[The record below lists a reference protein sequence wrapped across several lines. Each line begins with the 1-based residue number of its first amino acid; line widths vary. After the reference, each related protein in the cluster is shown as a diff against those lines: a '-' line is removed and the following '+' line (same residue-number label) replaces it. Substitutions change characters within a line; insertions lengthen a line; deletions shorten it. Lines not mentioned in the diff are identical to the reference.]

1 MPGDPIPEPAAVRP
15 RRVETALTLRAA
27 TPADALVVH
36 ALYEHN
42 PAYFE
47 NISIPL
53 PSPEEVAI
61 ELAAAQRDERRV
73 IELVTVSA
81 LDDAAVEEAELD
93 QRLCDRPSGGWVVG
107 YLDYKLDY
115 PEAGDATVNLL
126 LVHGAARERG
136 VGRAVVR
143 ELEARLSGRVRRLLA
158 SIYGRNLAARRFWE
172 GLGYRYA
179 IDARPVV
186 EWYGK
191 ALP

>member
-1 MPGDPIPEPAAVRP
+1 MEA
-15 RRVETALTLRAA
+15 ALTLRAA
-27 TPADALVVH
+27 TPADAPVVH

-42 PAYFE
+42 PTYFE
-47 NISIPL
+47 NISIPV
-53 PSPEEVAI
+53 PSPDEVAI

-73 IELVTVSA
+73 IELVIVSS
-81 LDDAAVEEAELD
+81 LDEAAVEEAGFD
-93 QRLCDRPSGGWVVG
+93 QRLRDQASGGWVLG

-126 LVHGAARERG
+126 LVHRAARERG
-136 VGRAVVR
+136 LGRAVVH
-143 ELEARLSGRVRRLLA
+143 ELEARLSGRARRLLA

>member
-1 MPGDPIPEPAAVRP
+1 VEAA
-15 RRVETALTLRAA
+15 LSLRAA
-27 TPADALVVH
+27 TPADAPAVH

-42 PAYFE
+42 PQYFE
-47 NISIPL
+47 IISIPV
-53 PSPEEVAI
+53 PSPDEVGI
-61 ELAAAQRDERRV
+61 ELATAQRDERRV
-73 IELVTVSA
+73 IELVIVSS
-81 LDDAAVEEAELD
+81 LGEAAVQEAALD
-93 QRLCDRPSGGWVVG
+93 QRLRDRASAGWVVG

-115 PEAGDATVNLL
+115 PEEGDATVNLL
-126 LVHGAARERG
+126 LVHRAARERG
-136 VGRAVVR
+136 LGRAVVH